1 MSECGCQGGEFCSE
15 CGDYDAIDAGALW
28 RETFRDETARE
39 IAKVS
44 ASGANR
50 SPDAIAR
57 FAYDVA
63 DAMLTARE
71 QTREQR
77 QALEKEW
84 RASKQ
89 YEPRRVVEV
98 GKP

>member
-1 MSECGCQGGEFCSE
+1 MSGCGCQSGERCSE
-15 CGDYDAIDAGALW
+15 CCVYGAFDGEALSRQGW
-28 RETFRDETARE
+28 RDSVAVE

-84 RASKQ
+84 RASKS

-98 GKP
+98 GK